1 MMWKMTRMPRATRR
15 RGSCAPS
22 MLTCE
27 DCGAVA
33 SGDAALWIAVVLA
46 DEDRVAAY
54 CPHCA
59 ETNFHF
65 FSRRGARRR
74 KLAD

>member
-1 MMWKMTRMPRATRR
+1 
-15 RGSCAPS
+15 

>member
-1 MMWKMTRMPRATRR
+1 VLR
-15 RGSCAPS
+15 
-22 MLTCE
+22 CE
-27 DCGAVA
+27 ECGDVA
-33 SGDAALWIAVVLA
+33 SGNAALWIALVVA
-46 DEDRVAAY
+46 EDDRVAAY

-65 FSRRGARRR
+65 FSRRVSRRR

>member
-1 MMWKMTRMPRATRR
+1 MWRMTRMRLAKRR
-15 RGSCAPS
+15 RASYAPPV
-22 MLTCE
+22 LRCE
-27 DCGAVA
+27 ECGDVA
-33 SGDAALWIAVVLA
+33 SGNAALWIALVVVE
-46 DEDRVAAY
+46 DERIAAY

-65 FSRRGARRR
+65 FSRRVSRRR

>member
-1 MMWKMTRMPRATRR
+1 MWKMTRMRLAKRG
-15 RGSCAPS
+15 RGSYAPS
-22 MLTCE
+22 MLTCA
-27 DCGAVA
+27 DCGEVA
-33 SGDAALWIAVVLA
+33 SGEAALWIAVVLA
-46 DEDRVAAY
+46 DEHRVAAY

-65 FSRRGARRR
+65 FSRRVSRRR